1 MRKTTRINDA
11 VSRCTFR
18 VRSSQESERNEA
30 RLVELY
36 GRGGSF
42 NQGVK
47 RRREAFSA
55 DRVIAAQE
63 NKPKG

>member
-1 MRKTTRINDA
+1 MA
-11 VSRCTFR
+11 
-18 VRSSQESERNEA
+18 
-30 RLVELY
+30 ELY

-55 DRVIAAQE
+55 DRVIADRDWRVRSTKTEWKQRTRSE
-63 NKPKG
+63 C